1 MATRSTIA
9 MKTPEGKIRAIY
21 CHWDGYIDHN
31 GKILIGNYTDPA
43 KVKALIDLGD
53 ISSLREEV
61 GEKHT
66 FRPEAGDEPELPITD
81 NWCLAYH
88 RDRGEEWS
96 GVAPCTYD
104 HIGDWVQNFDMGVEY
119 CYLWDGQDWLV
130 HKVDDHD
137 AHGFPVFDFVEVGIL
152 KEITV

>member
-66 FRPEAGDEPELPITD
+66 FRPEAGDEPELPIT
-81 NWCLAYH
+81 
-88 RDRGEEWS
+88 
-96 GVAPCTYD
+96 V
-104 HIGDWVQNFDMGVEY
+104 I
-119 CYLWDGQDWLV
+119 
-130 HKVDDHD
+130 
-137 AHGFPVFDFVEVGIL
+137 
-152 KEITV
+152 